1 MSGNITFLH
10 VFPGSKRTDAFVDID
25 RLMELGGYGNYNTCL
40 FQHHEYIQ
48 KHAFS
53 KASSGKEL
61 SIILNILIQVS
72 MIESVVVL

>member
-1 MSGNITFLH
+1 M
-10 VFPGSKRTDAFVDID
+10 FPGSKRRDASIDID
-25 RLMELGGYGNYNTCL
+25 RLMELGGYENHNICL

-72 MIESVVVL
+72 MIESIVVL

>member
-1 MSGNITFLH
+1 
-10 VFPGSKRTDAFVDID
+10 
-25 RLMELGGYGNYNTCL
+25 MELGGYENHNTCL
-40 FQHHEYIQ
+40 FQHHAYIQ

-72 MIESVVVL
+72 MIESIVVL